1 MARTT
6 VEEVKNIAE
15 FNTVT
20 DSELHGFIQ
29 DANII
34 IDDRLKGN
42 ASDAKLTLIEKY
54 LAAHLASIMEQR
66 VEESEVGDTAFVYE
80 GETGMGL
87 EATKYGQQAKFLDP
101 TNRLAALPHHI
112 VTVNTA

>member
-6 VEEVKNIAE
+6 VEEVKDIAE
-15 FNTVT
+15 FNKVT
-20 DSELHGFIQ
+20 DTELHGFIQ

-54 LAAHLASIMEQR
+54 LAAHLASLKERR
-66 VEESEVGDTAFVYE
+66 VSESEVGDTAFVYE
-80 GETGMGL
+80 GETGEGL
-87 EATKYGQQAKFLDP
+87 KSTRYGATAIALDP
-101 TNRLAALPHHI
+101 TGRLNALPHHV